1 VQGIPIRLSNTL
13 KSVHFTTVT
22 QGGFTGVT
30 YCEIAINPLPEL
42 LMLFETSAFTFRL
55 GSRDLSGGTR
65 ERGTSAI
72 LARFGH
78 NDPSFAFVF

>member
-1 VQGIPIRLSNTL
+1 MQGIPIRLSNTP

-22 QGGFTGVT
+22 QGGFTGVN
-30 YCEIAINPLPEL
+30 IIPLPEL